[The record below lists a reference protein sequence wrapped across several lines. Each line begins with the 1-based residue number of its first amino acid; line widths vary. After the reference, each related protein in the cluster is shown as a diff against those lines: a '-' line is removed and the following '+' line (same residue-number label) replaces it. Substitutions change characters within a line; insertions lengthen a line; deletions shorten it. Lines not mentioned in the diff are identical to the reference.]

1 MGKSKTP
8 ELTAL
13 KLSLIG
19 KEAFATGKRSISL
32 EKNPAWKG
40 GIIRSHQ
47 AGYIRIKLAPND
59 PFYAM
64 CDSEGYV
71 YEHRLVMAKSLGRC
85 LTKNEFVHHRNQYNT
100 DNDPKSLKL
109 TSSNG
114 EHARIHQVPTFIFLN
129 CSYCGNQI
137 KRLLWQVMNNS
148 TGRFYCNNSC
158 QANYQYNYGFPTGK
172 GGFCQLP
179 LENKET

>member
-1 MGKSKTP
+1 MGRSNTP

-19 KEAFATGKRSISL
+19 REVFATGKRSISL

-40 GIIRSHQ
+40 GIVKSQ
-47 AGYIRIKLAPND
+47 AGYIRIKLASDD

-71 YEHRLVMAKSLGRC
+71 YEHRLVVARSLGRC
-85 LTKNEFVHHRNQYNT
+85 LTKNEVVHHRNQYND

-109 TSSNG
+109 TVSLG

-129 CSYCGNQI
+129 CSYCGEQI
-137 KRLLWQVMNNS
+137 KRLLWQVMSNT

-158 QANYQYNYGFPTGK
+158 QAKYQYRHGMPTGK
-172 GGFCQLP
+172 GGFCQLHS
-179 LENKET
+179 KSTVS